1 MDFEY
6 RGTVRRALLDT
17 GKRESDI
24 PHGVEVD
31 YVTAH
36 CQSGGVARN
45 SVEIRNSQ

>member
-17 GKRESDI
+17 GKCESDI

-31 YVTAH
+31 YVTGH
-36 CQSGGVARN
+36 CQHDCSER
-45 SVEIRNSQ
+45 STI